1 MPRGAPVGNK
11 NSANKNAFADSLRKS
26 LATYSNADVPMGLAL
41 RKITDNLVRAACEG
55 QLEFVKEVANRLDG
69 KPNVSVD
76 VTQTLEIIRTA
87 AEMTDDELATLASA
101 GSSRAASKAQ
111 GEDQPTRVH

>member
-1 MPRGAPVGNK
+1 MAAALGSK
-11 NSANKNAFADSLRKS
+11 NRAKGKQWQDALQYA
-26 LATYSNADVPMGLAL
+26 LATY
-41 RKITDNLVRAACEG
+41 
-55 QLEFVKEVANRLDG
+55 EVAGEVERGQALKAIARKVVDNAIKGDKDAIREVADRLDG

>member
-1 MPRGAPVGNK
+1 MPAPIGNK
-11 NSANKNAFADSLRKS
+11 NKNKGSDWVDSLRYA
-26 LATYSNADVPMGLAL
+26 LANYETADIKRGHAL
-41 RKITDNLVRAACEG
+41 KAIARKVVEKALDGDKDSI
-55 QLEFVKEVANRLDG
+55 LELGNRLDG

-101 GSSRAASKAQ
+101 GSGRTAGKAQ
-111 GEDQPTRVH
+111 SEEQPTSLH